1 MTGPERN
8 PFALPAEPRTG
19 RALIWWA
26 FFEWPGLEAFSR
38 RIGRGRGL
46 LLYLR
51 AMPWIMLLA
60 TIPWLLGLWFRVGL
74 ELPLRF
80 PDQFRAEWTAVF
92 WQHQDVLGRMIGLI
106 ALSWWGVALGMAS
119 ALLLSAPVALIGR
132 VPQGRK
138 GETAGL
144 ALSVSTALVF
154 ALAVGWIFGWVRSP
168 ELRIGSALEWDW
180 GGRMTWARELGPA
193 EGLAVGL
200 AMMLPFGLAT
210 GLPLVL
216 PLGRLSRLIDLRW
229 GLVASLP
236 VGGLAVGLAWVSAWS
251 ATGLVVGYW
260 IGALRLPFYLPEAL
274 AALVRLDLRHNP
286 YLRDAGVWLPFWG
299 ARRRL
304 TNEARQDPATGTAF
318 ADFLLEHRPWQRT
331 LAAEVL
337 HAVAAGQWAMQ
348 PLEPLALRAPRLVAD
363 APRWRPSDDWLA
375 DLAALREQLTAARHR
390 TQPGLHRDA
399 QGEFI
404 RRLDA
409 FRQRTLAEPPRWA
422 RHYLDAIDLW
432 RAEAAK
438 ELTRLEDQAR
448 RLEPIT
454 ANVYRPGDSL
464 RPGPDAELFLGRQDL
479 QEELARVLLT
489 PRELPLLLLQGQRRV
504 GKTSLLNFLPDLLG
518 PGFRVVH
525 QDLQAGTVI
534 SVPTWL
540 TDLRRRVA
548 AAINAPPDDWRAP
561 ADWLAGWVEL
571 EPWLADAARRCGRRL
586 ILAFD
591 EYEELHKY
599 LAEEPAR
606 GARLLAAIRAFTQR
620 QAQVCLL
627 FAGAAPFSDLRDPD
641 WAHYF
646 VQAVRLRVDYLD
658 QPSALALITKP
669 VPSLRYPP
677 EVPARLWRL
686 TRGHPALL
694 QRLCKELVDIANR
707 DGRQAMTMA
716 DLDAALARG
725 IDKETAPMERFW
737 NDFCRAP
744 ACRDC
749 IEALLAGQDPDADPA
764 LIRARLRLAEHGYI
778 LAADGRWQLRVP
790 LFEDWLRRY
799 RLAFD

>member
-1 MTGPERN
+1 MAGPERN

-26 FFEWPGLEAFSR
+26 FFEWPRLEAFSR
-38 RIGRGRGL
+38 RISRGQGL

-51 AMPWIMLLA
+51 ATPWIILIVTTL
-60 TIPWLLGLWFRVGL
+60 WLLGLCVLVAL

-92 WQHQDVLGRMIGLI
+92 SQQQEVLGRMIGLI
-106 ALSWWGVALGMAS
+106 GLSW
-119 ALLLSAPVALIGR
+119 R
-132 VPQGRK
+132 R
-138 GETAGL
+138 
-144 ALSVSTALVF
+144 
-154 ALAVGWIFGWVRSP
+154 
-168 ELRIGSALEWDW
+168 
-180 GGRMTWARELGPA
+180 
-193 EGLAVGL
+193 LAVGL
-200 AMMLPFGLAT
+200 AAGLAASLLL
-210 GLPLVL
+210 GLIVGLAAGL
-216 PLGRLSRLIDLRW
+216 AGSLALGLALGLGWGLASGLTS
-229 GLVASLP
+229 GLVA
-236 VGGLAVGLAWVSAWS
+236 GLASGLALGLALGLVAALALGLVSGVAVGLTFGLTFGPALGLGLGLGSALGW
-251 ATGLVVGYW
+251 W
-260 IGALRLPFYLPEAL
+260 IGFLRLPFYLPEAL

-304 TNEARQDPATGTAF
+304 TDEARQDPATGTAF
-318 ADFLLEHRPWQRT
+318 ADFLLEYRPLQRS
-331 LAAEVL
+331 LAAEIL

-348 PLEPLALRAPRLVAD
+348 PLEPQALRAPRLVAD
-363 APRWRPSDDWLA
+363 APRWRPADDWLA
-375 DLAALREQLTAARHR
+375 DLAALREQLTAAQHQ

-399 QGEFI
+399 QVEFI

-438 ELTRLEDQAR
+438 ELTRLEDLAR

-454 ANVYRPGDSL
+454 ANVYRPGDPL

-479 QEELARVLLT
+479 QEELTRVLLT

-518 PGFRVVH
+518 PGFRVVY
-525 QDLQAGTVI
+525 QDLQTGAVT
-534 SVPTWL
+534 SVPAWL
-540 TDLRRRVA
+540 ADLRRRVA

-561 ADWLAGWVEL
+561 ADWLAGWVDL

-591 EYEELHKY
+591 EYEALHEY

-620 QAQVCLL
+620 QTQVCLL

-658 QPSALALITKP
+658 QPSALALITQP

-677 EVPARLWRL
+677 EVPARLWWL

-707 DGRQAMTMA
+707 DGRRAMTMA

-725 IDKETAPMERFW
+725 IDRETAPMERFW
-737 NDFCRAP
+737 NQFCRAP

-749 IEALLAGQDPDADPA
+749 IEALLAGQDPDANPA

-790 LFEDWLRRY
+790 LFEDWLQRY